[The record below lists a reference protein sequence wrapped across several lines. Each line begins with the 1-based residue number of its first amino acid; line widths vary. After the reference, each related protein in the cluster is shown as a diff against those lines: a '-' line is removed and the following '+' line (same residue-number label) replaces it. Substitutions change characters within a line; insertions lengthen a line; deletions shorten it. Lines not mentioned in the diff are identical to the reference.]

1 MVDSS
6 ISGLGG
12 CPYSPGATGNVATED
27 VVYALESQGYST
39 GILPLPQPNSVHGFD
54 DLLVPGSERSI
65 AFEELAEVGDWIS
78 RSIGRSNGSRAGVA
92 ALAKKVRREAMS

>member
-1 MVDSS
+1 M
-6 ISGLGG
+6 GG
-12 CPYSPGATGNVATED
+12 CPYYAGATGNVATED

-39 GILPLPQPNSVHGFD
+39 GILPLPRPNSVHGFD
-54 DLLVPGSERSI
+54 DLLVPGSERSM

-92 ALAKKVRREAMS
+92 ALAKKARREAMNSKL